1 MGARVHANTQ
11 KDKKDDKWL
20 EETWNTY
27 SPQIYNLCR
36 ARCGN
41 REDAK
46 DVYQNVA
53 LRFCQSAPKIAYENS
68 VLPWLLQV
76 FRNCFYDHMR
86 FRQKQSPFSMVADV
100 VGDYMALPAE
110 RSVFFRLGNQR
121 NDELKRALDSL
132 SRRDKE
138 LIDLTFHKG
147 LTSEEL
153 SVLYGVSVNT
163 IVKRRHS
170 AIKRTRNV
178 LLG

>member
-1 MGARVHANTQ
+1 MVQEDKPKNT
-11 KDKKDDKWL
+11 KSDRWL
-20 EETWNTY
+20 EETWDTY
-27 SPQIYNLCR
+27 SPQIYNLCKT
-36 ARCGN
+36 RCGN
-41 REDAK
+41 TDDAK
-46 DVYQNVA
+46 DVLQNVA
-53 LRFCQSAPKIAYENS
+53 LRFCQSAKKIRYGDS
-68 VLPWLLQV
+68 VFPWLLQV
-76 FRNCFYDHMR
+76 FRNCFYDHVR

-110 RSVFFRLGNQR
+110 RSIFYRPGNQR

-138 LIDLTFHKG
+138 LIDLTFQKG

-153 SVLYGVSVNT
+153 SALYGVSVNT

>member
-1 MGARVHANTQ
+1 MGAKVHANTQ

-36 ARCGN
+36 TRCGN
-41 REDAK
+41 KEDAK
-46 DVYQNVA
+46 DIYQNVA
-53 LRFCQSAPKIAYENS
+53 LRFCQSAQKIVYDES
-68 VLPWLLQV
+68 VFPWLMQV
-76 FRNCFYDHMR
+76 FRNCFYDHVR

-110 RSVFFRLGNQR
+110 RSIFYRPGNQR

-138 LIDLTFHKG
+138 LIDLTFQKG

-153 SVLYGVSVNT
+153 SALYGVSVNT

>member
-1 MGARVHANTQ
+1 
-11 KDKKDDKWL
+11 
-20 EETWNTY
+20 
-27 SPQIYNLCR
+27 
-36 ARCGN
+36 
-41 REDAK
+41 
-46 DVYQNVA
+46 
-53 LRFCQSAPKIAYENS
+53 
-68 VLPWLLQV
+68 
-76 FRNCFYDHMR
+76 
-86 FRQKQSPFSMVADV
+86 MVADV

>member
-1 MGARVHANTQ
+1 MHANTQ

-36 ARCGN
+36 TRCGN
-41 REDAK
+41 KEDAK
-46 DVYQNVA
+46 DIYQNVA
-53 LRFCQSAPKIAYENS
+53 LRFCQSAQKIVYDES
-68 VLPWLLQV
+68 VFPWLMQV
-76 FRNCFYDHMR
+76 FRNCFYDHVR

-110 RSVFFRLGNQR
+110 RSIFYRPGNQR

-170 AIKRTRNV
+170 AVKRARNV

>member
-1 MGARVHANTQ
+1 MHANTQ
-11 KDKKDDKWL
+11 KDKKDAKWL
-20 EETWNTY
+20 EETWNAY

-36 ARCGN
+36 TQCGN

-53 LRFCQSAPKIAYENS
+53 LRFCQSAPKIVYEDS
-68 VLPWLLQV
+68 IFPWLVQV
-76 FRNCFYDHMR
+76 FRNCFYDHVR

-100 VGDYMALPAE
+100 VGDYMAIPAE
-110 RSVFFRLGNQR
+110 RSVFYRPGNQR
-121 NDELKRALDSL
+121 NDDLKRALGSL
-132 SRRDKE
+132 SKSDKE
-138 LIDLTFHKG
+138 LIDLTFRKG
-147 LTSEEL
+147 LTTEEL
-153 SVLYGVSVNT
+153 STIYGVSVNT

>member
-1 MGARVHANTQ
+1 MGAKVHANTQ

-36 ARCGN
+36 TRCEN
-41 REDAK
+41 KEDAK
-46 DVYQNVA
+46 DIYQNVA
-53 LRFCQSAPKIAYENS
+53 LRFCQSAQKIVYDES
-68 VLPWLLQV
+68 VFPWLMQV
-76 FRNCFYDHMR
+76 FRNCFYDHVR

-110 RSVFFRLGNQR
+110 RSIFYRPGNQR

>member
-1 MGARVHANTQ
+1 MHANTQ

-27 SPQIYNLCR
+27 SPQIYNLCK

-41 REDAK
+41 KEDAK
-46 DVYQNVA
+46 DIYQNVA
-53 LRFCQSAPKIAYENS
+53 LRFCQSAQKIVYDES
-68 VLPWLLQV
+68 VFPWLMQV
-76 FRNCFYDHMR
+76 FRNCFYDHVR

>member
-1 MGARVHANTQ
+1 MGAKVHANTQ

-27 SPQIYNLCR
+27 STQIYNLCR
-36 ARCGN
+36 TRCGN
-41 REDAK
+41 KEDAK
-46 DVYQNVA
+46 DIYQNVA
-53 LRFCQSAPKIAYENS
+53 LRFCQSAQKIVYDES
-68 VLPWLLQV
+68 VFPWLMQV
-76 FRNCFYDHMR
+76 FRNCFYDHVR